1 MRLLQSDVC
10 MDEETEL
17 RQLESGAPVAGCA
30 EPPLAESGVAAP
42 EDATRTGELASAQAE
57 VTGAV
62 VQGATQRAEQLS
74 AKKFENGG
82 FRESEKISRL
92 QPRGSAGLKS
102 KVPKRKDFGAEGD
115 EGDAAHAAAMKDF
128 SIAEFGSSHVQ
139 ARTIDERMSHVA
151 LFGYWAERNK
161 YGKFVEWSVS
171 HGGRGM
177 ERCLIAVERDGS
189 PRVPS
194 DAAMMEYVLAMATGD
209 VESRPKGGFAEYQ
222 KGEHVKP
229 GLHGRKRGDMPGKQK
244 AFGKGQ
250 YADAPFRFRTIEV
263 QVRGSPPCRARLARA
278 HSTHTASLGLHA
290 RVLLGEPWCAACA
303 AQVHAIRWFFDV
315 LIEKLGGGAL
325 NPAST
330 GKFKQLMKALSY
342 LMGQRRV
349 YMPKALTRNIVE
361 AVCRVADAD
370 SVDQMK
376 NL

>member
-1 MRLLQSDVC
+1 MRLLQSDVR

-30 EPPLAESGVAAP
+30 EPPLAESGVAAS
-42 EDATRTGELASAQAE
+42 EDATLTGELASAQAE

-74 AKKFENGG
+74 AKKFANGG
-82 FRESEKISRL
+82 FRESKKISRL

-115 EGDAAHAAAMKDF
+115 DGDAAHAAAMKDF

-244 AFGKGQ
+244 AFGM
-250 YADAPFRFRTIEV
+250 
-263 QVRGSPPCRARLARA
+263 
-278 HSTHTASLGLHA
+278 
-290 RVLLGEPWCAACA
+290 
-303 AQVHAIRWFFDV
+303 
-315 LIEKLGGGAL
+315 
-325 NPAST
+325 AST
-330 GKFKQLMKALSY
+330 PPRPSA
-342 LMGQRRV
+342 
-349 YMPKALTRNIVE
+349 
-361 AVCRVADAD
+361 
-370 SVDQMK
+370 
-376 NL
+376 